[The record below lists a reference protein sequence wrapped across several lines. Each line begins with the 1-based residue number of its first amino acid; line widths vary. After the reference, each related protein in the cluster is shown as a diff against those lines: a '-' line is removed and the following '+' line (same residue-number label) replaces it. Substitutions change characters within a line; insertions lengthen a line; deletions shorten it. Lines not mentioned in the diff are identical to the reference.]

1 MNKTMKITLLV
12 FCVLFLT
19 LSIVTFVNGTTANS
33 FKSKY
38 ECDNDNDGVVD
49 AVYYY
54 ILDI

>member
-1 MNKTMKITLLV
+1 MKITLLV

-38 ECDNDNDGVVD
+38 ECDKDNDGVVD